1 MSLLDSF
8 RVARVAEHSFL
19 AAPVTPGSTVVDLG
33 VNLGEFAT
41 TMVSDF
47 GCTVVGVEPEPKLF
61 TSIPKIDGLTVE
73 PLAIAADSQPN
84 TLGDDR
90 SATG

>member
-33 VNLGEFAT
+33 VNLGEFAK

-47 GCTVVGVEPEPKLF
+47 GCSVVGVEPEPKRFRL
-61 TSIPKIDGLTVE
+61 TVDGLTVE
-73 PLAIAADSQPN
+73 PLAIAADSQPK